1 MPEGDKI
8 HVCLIGYGYW
18 GKNLA
23 RVAKAHPNV
32 KLKYIVDTNQY
43 ALNGISES
51 YSETHFIQD
60 PLLAFKDKSVNAVII
75 ATPVSQHEYLVE
87 QALLHDKHV
96 ICEKILTLNA
106 TSTLRLSCLAKSQN
120 KVLMTGY
127 TFLFNSVVQHIKKQ
141 IEEGVVG
148 KISYL
153 TFKRAGLGPIRK
165 DVDVIADLAA
175 HDISMLLFWIGRPH
189 WVSAVSGNVLGE
201 SGADVAYIQMGYEDG
216 MTISIQSSW
225 ISPIKQRIV
234 EIIGENGMLIF
245 DDVHPTD
252 KLKIIKTETDYVQ
265 AAKDFGS
272 FQLSVKSGDIIIS
285 NLPYPEPLVTE
296 LSYFVQSVYNN
307 AFGTLDVDRIAI
319 DVAFILDGIRNSLE
333 NNSQKMSIRYD

>member
-23 RVAKAHPNV
+23 RVAKAHPDV
-32 KLKYIVDTNQY
+32 KLKYIVDTNQNV
-43 ALNGISES
+43 LNGISES

-60 PLLAFKDKSVNAVII
+60 PLLAFEDKSVNAVII

-96 ICEKILTLNA
+96 MCEKILALNVS
-106 TSTLRLSCLAKSQN
+106 STYRLSCLAERQN

-127 TFLFNSVVQHIKKQ
+127 TFLFNSVVQHIKQQ
-141 IEEGVVG
+141 IEEGLVG

-165 DVDVIADLAA
+165 DVNVIADLAA
-175 HDISMLLFWIGRPH
+175 HDISMLLFWMGRPH
-189 WVSAVSGNVLGE
+189 WVSAVSGNVLDG
-201 SGADVAYIQMGYEDG
+201 SSADVAYIQMGFENG
-216 MTISIQSSW
+216 ITVSIQCSW
-225 ISPIKQRIV
+225 ISPIKQRVV
-234 EIIGENGMLIF
+234 EIIGEGGMMIF

-252 KLKIIKTETDYVQ
+252 KLKIIKTETDYVK

-272 FQLSVKSGDIIIS
+272 FQLSVKSGDIIIP
-285 NLPYPEPLVTE
+285 NLPYPEPLETE
-296 LSYFVQSVYNN
+296 LSHFIQSVANN
-307 AFGTLDVDRIAI
+307 ASDTLKLNQIAL
-319 DVAFILDGIRNSLE
+319 DVAFILDSINSSLE
-333 NNSQKMSIRYD
+333 NNSQKMTISYD